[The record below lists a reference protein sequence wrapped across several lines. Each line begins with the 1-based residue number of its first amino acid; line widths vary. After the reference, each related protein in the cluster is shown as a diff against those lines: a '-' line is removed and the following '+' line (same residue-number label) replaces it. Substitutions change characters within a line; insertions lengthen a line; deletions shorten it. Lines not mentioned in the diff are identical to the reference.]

1 MAKTTASATRRVKF
15 DCAKCPA
22 FCCSI
27 YERVAVTKR
36 DLTRLARHHGL
47 TMDAASKRFT
57 KAYGKERVLRRKKDP
72 VLGTACRFLD
82 PETRGCTIYLARPT
96 VCREYPGEL
105 RCGYYDVLQFERRV
119 QEDPDVIPL
128 IQITFRPRPLPQPA

>member
-1 MAKTTASATRRVKF
+1 MAKTTVSATKRVKF

-57 KAYGKERVLRRKKDP
+57 KAYGKERVLRRQKDP

-96 VCREYPGEL
+96 VCREYPGET

-119 QEDPDVIPL
+119 QEDPDVMPL
-128 IQITFRPRPLPQPA
+128 IQITFRPRPLPQPT

>member
-1 MAKTTASATRRVKF
+1 MAKTAASAPRRIF
-15 DCAKCPA
+15 YDCAKCPA

-47 TMDAASKRFT
+47 TTDAASKRFT

-96 VCREYPGEL
+96 VCRDYPGEL

-119 QEDPDVIPL
+119 QEDQDVIPL
-128 IQITFRPRPLPQPA
+128 IQITFRPRPLPQPT

>member
-1 MAKTTASATRRVKF
+1 MAKTTASATSRVKF

-47 TMDAASKRFT
+47 TTDAASKRFT

-96 VCREYPGEL
+96 VCRDYPGEL

-128 IQITFRPRPLPQPA
+128 IQITFRPRPLPQPT